1 MQFPDFLGPLDVIL
15 LNAHLFAV
23 PLIQLDDVYKSFGA
37 NEVLTGITWKV
48 GPGHRIGLVGRNGC
62 GKTTL
67 FHVLTGVETPNRGAV
82 YRTRGLKIAHLPQE
96 PELRSESTV
105 LRSALAGFQDMLD
118 IQGRL
123 RELEDVMAS
132 GETRKEVLDE
142 YGHLH
147 DRYEREGGYTLEA
160 RAKAV
165 LNGVGFAESD
175 LDKPVDVLSGG
186 QKNRLALAQ
195 LLAKEP
201 DLLLL
206 DEPTNH
212 LDLQTVKWLEGYL
225 ESYSGAIVVVSHDRY
240 FLDRAVTEIIELEEG
255 SLSHYAGAFTYYYDE
270 REKRRAQAQKA
281 FGAQQAYIQ
290 ETEAFIRK
298 NIWTN

>member
-1 MQFPDFLGPLDVIL
+1 M
-15 LNAHLFAV
+15 
-23 PLIQLDDVYKSFGA
+23 PLIQLDDVYKSFGG

-48 GPGHRIGLVGRNGC
+48 EPRHRIGLVGRNGC

-67 FHVLTGVETPNRGAV
+67 FHVLTGVETPDRGAV
-82 YRTRGLKIAHLPQE
+82 YRSRGLKIAHLPQE

-147 DRYEREGGYTLEA
+147 DRYEGEGGYTLEA

-165 LNGVGFAESD
+165 LDGVGFAESD

-201 DLLLL
+201 DSSCSTSRRTTSICRPWNGWRVIWRVTACDCGRFTRPLFPGSSGHGDYRTRGRGALALCRRLYILL
-206 DEPTNH
+206 
-212 LDLQTVKWLEGYL
+212 
-225 ESYSGAIVVVSHDRY
+225 
-240 FLDRAVTEIIELEEG
+240 
-255 SLSHYAGAFTYYYDE
+255 
-270 REKRRAQAQKA
+270 
-281 FGAQQAYIQ
+281 
-290 ETEAFIRK
+290 
-298 NIWTN
+298 